1 MMEAQQS
8 NQQLGN
14 QSNAGA
20 RATHERCP
28 CYEVMDF
35 IKTRLGVSPAVRQ
48 HLSNS
53 RVEFLKAIRS
63 VIDERIEHL
72 SKAAQQG
79 TKIPVE

>member
-1 MMEAQQS
+1 MMEAQPS
-8 NQQLGN
+8 NQQQAN

-20 RATHERCP
+20 NHERCP

-35 IKTRLGVSPAVRQ
+35 IRTRLGVSPAVRQ

-53 RVEFLKAIRS
+53 RVEFLKAIRE
-63 VIDERIEHL
+63 VIDEKIEHL
-72 SKAAQQG
+72 SKAPQQG